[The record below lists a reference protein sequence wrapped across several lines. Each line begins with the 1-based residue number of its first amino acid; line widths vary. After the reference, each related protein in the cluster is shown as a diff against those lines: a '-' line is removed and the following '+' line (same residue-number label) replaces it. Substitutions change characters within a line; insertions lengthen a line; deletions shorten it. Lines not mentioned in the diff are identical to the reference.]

1 MKVITLHLDDNAK
14 VYCPFCGVLTFD
26 SQQEELVDV
35 TCPHLLFTA
44 YTGGD
49 NIFSLLREDI
59 ADEYGE
65 SIDPN
70 LYGEAD
76 SCETA
81 DGEQI
86 SVDDDEYDDNAPMP
100 IYAQVLRAKIPHSVC
115 FEFEKTFFPPIGASG
130 NSIYIGFCRDKTI
143 RNDNEE

>member
-1 MKVITLHLDDNAK
+1 M
-14 VYCPFCGVLTFD
+14 
-26 SQQEELVDV
+26 
-35 TCPHLLFTA
+35 
-44 YTGGD
+44 
-49 NIFSLLREDI
+49 LREDI

-100 IYAQVLRAKIPHSVC
+100 MYAQVLRAKIPHSVC

-130 NSIYIGFCRDKTI
+130 NSIYIGFCRDKTYI
-143 RNDNEE
+143 HRV